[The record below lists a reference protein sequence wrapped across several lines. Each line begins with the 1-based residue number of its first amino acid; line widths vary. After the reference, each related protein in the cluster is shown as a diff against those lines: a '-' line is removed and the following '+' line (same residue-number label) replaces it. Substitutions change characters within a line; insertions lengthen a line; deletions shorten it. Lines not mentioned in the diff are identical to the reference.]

1 MGIADDA
8 SRLGTLDIDGTA
20 YAVTRARR
28 GDVESLVAL
37 LADDELGR
45 QREHTDPEPY
55 LRAFARIDRSPDHLL
70 VAVRAPKGAVVG
82 TVHLVMLPDLS
93 RGATLRLQVE
103 AVRVATSVRALGLGT
118 ALLEWVTG
126 YARSHGAGLVQ
137 LTTDRSR
144 EDARRFYE
152 RLGYV
157 PSHDGMKLHLT

>member
-8 SRLGTLDIDGTA
+8 SRLGTLDVAGTA

-28 GDVESLVAL
+28 GDVGALVAL

-45 QREHTDPEPY
+45 QRETADPEPY

-70 VAVRAPKGAVVG
+70 VAVRAPEGTVVG
-82 TVHLVMLPDLS
+82 TLHLVMLPDLS

-103 AVRVATSVRALGLGT
+103 AVRVATSVRDLGLGT

-137 LTTDRSR
+137 LTTDRAR

-157 PSHDGMKLHLT
+157 PSHDGMKLHLG